1 MANNKEQLIKSMEE
15 FIASDEKCML
25 ITGTHQY
32 EKHIAVMAMLNKYM
46 SGSRVLFRIN
56 AMQNLT
62 EDSFL
67 GQLIS
72 KKPKIGEIFRIENNI
87 YQADS
92 FNNKSS
98 WQKTSYQFDA
108 AIIYPID
115 AIARHDVGME
125 CVEDLFVNKDISK
138 IFLVSW
144 TDAGYDYS
152 IFNKY
157 VERHVIY
164 DAEEEDLEYH
174 KRVLEA
180 VNDDYKNN

>member
-1 MANNKEQLIKSMEE
+1 MANNKEQFIKSIEE
-15 FIASDEKCML
+15 FIKSDEKCML

-32 EKHIAVMAMLNKYM
+32 EKHIGVMAMLNQYM
-46 SGSRVLFRIN
+46 SGSKVLFRSN

-62 EDSFL
+62 DDCFL
-67 GQLIS
+67 GEFIK
-72 KKPKIGEIFRIENNI
+72 KKPKVGERFRIEKNI
-87 YQADS
+87 YEADS

-98 WQKTSYQFDA
+98 WYKTSRQFDA

-115 AIARHDVGME
+115 AIARGDVSID
-125 CVEDLFVNKDISK
+125 CVKDLFENKTVSK

-152 IFNKY
+152 IFEQY
-157 VERHVIY
+157 VERHAIY

-174 KRVLEA
+174 KRVLKA
-180 VNDDYKNN
+180 ANRF